1 MKSLWIGTLLFIV
14 SLAST
19 QAAIVAKNIDYQV
32 EGTIMKGFIAY
43 DDGIKGQRPGVLVVH
58 EWWGL
63 NDYARTRARMLA
75 KLGYTAFALDMYGE
89 GKQAKHPDDANK
101 FSSEVMKNQPLA
113 KARFQ
118 AALDLLRKDKTVDP
132 QRIAAVGYCFGGAV
146 ILEMARSGMNLAGVA
161 SFHGMLA
168 TANPAQAG
176 AVKAKL
182 LLMTGAADPFVPADQ
197 IAQFKKE
204 MDAAK
209 VDYRLIEYPGAKHG
223 FTNPDADKYGKEF
236 NLPLA
241 YNKDAD
247 QASWNEMQEFFQ
259 QIFKK

>member
-1 MKSLWIGTLLFIV
+1 MKSLWIGTLLFII
-14 SLAST
+14 SLTSAP
-19 QAAIVAKNIDYQV
+19 AAIVVKNIDYRV
-32 EGTIMKGFIAY
+32 EGTVMKGYIAY

-75 KLGYTAFALDMYGE
+75 KLGYTAFALDMYGA

-132 QRIAAVGYCFGGAV
+132 RRIAAVGYCFGGAV
-146 ILEMARSGMNLAGVA
+146 ALEMARSGMDLAGVA

>member
-14 SLAST
+14 SLTST

-32 EGTIMKGFIAY
+32 EGSTMKGYMVY
-43 DDGIKGQRPGVLVVH
+43 DDNIKGQRPGVLVVH

-63 NDYARTRARMLA
+63 NDYVRKRARMLA
-75 KLGYTAFALDMYGE
+75 ELGYTAFALDMYGQ
-89 GKQAKHPDDANK
+89 GKQAQHPDDAKK
-101 FSSEVMKNQPLA
+101 FSSEVMKNQAMA

-118 AALDLLRKDKTVDP
+118 AALELLRKDKTVDP
-132 QRIAAVGYCFGGAV
+132 RRIAAVGYCFGGAV
-146 ILEMARSGMNLAGVA
+146 ALEMARSGMDLAGVA

-176 AVKAKL
+176 AVKAKIL
-182 LLMTGAADPFVPADQ
+182 VMTGAADPFVPPDQ

-209 VDYRLIEYPGAKHG
+209 ADYKLMEYPGAKHG
-223 FTNPDADKYGKEF
+223 FTNPDADRYGKEF

-247 QASWNEMQEFFQ
+247 LASWKEMQDFFQ
-259 QIFKK
+259 RIF

>member
-1 MKSLWIGTLLFIV
+1 MKSLWIGTLLFSI
-14 SLAST
+14 SLTSAP
-19 QAAIVAKNIDYQV
+19 AAIVVKNIDYRV
-32 EGTIMKGFIAY
+32 EGIVMKGYIAY

-75 KLGYTAFALDMYGE
+75 KLGYTAFALDMYGA

-113 KARFQ
+113 KARFR
-118 AALDLLRKDKTVDP
+118 AALDLLRKDRTVDP
-132 QRIAAVGYCFGGAV
+132 RRIAAVGYCFGGAV
-146 ILEMARSGMNLAGVA
+146 ALEMARSGMDLAGVA

-176 AVKAKL
+176 AVKARIL
-182 LLMTGAADPFVPADQ
+182 VMTGAADPFVPPDQ

-204 MDAAK
+204 MEAAK
-209 VDYRLIEYPGAKHG
+209 VDYKLVEYPGAKHA
-223 FTNPDADKYGKEF
+223 FTNPEADKYGQQF

-247 QASWNEMQEFFQ
+247 QASWKEMQDFFHR
-259 QIFKK
+259 IF